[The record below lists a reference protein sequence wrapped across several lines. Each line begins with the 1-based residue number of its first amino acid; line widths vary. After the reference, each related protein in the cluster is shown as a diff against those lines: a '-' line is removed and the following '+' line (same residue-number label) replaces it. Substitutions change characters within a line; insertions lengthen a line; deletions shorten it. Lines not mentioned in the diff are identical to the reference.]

1 MTTSIKSTALDFQA
15 IKTNLKS
22 HFASQS
28 EFSDYDFEASGLSNI
43 LDVLAYNT
51 HMNGLTANFALNEAF
66 LNSAQLRSSVVSHA
80 ENLGYYPRSKTASTA
95 IVTLTATPS
104 PTDLI
109 TTAVN
114 IPAFTQFTASI
125 DSTTYTF
132 NTTEEHTATNNGS
145 GVFSFLNNTGTN
157 SITIKEGTKKI
168 KTFIA
173 GNATDDNY
181 YVIPDVNV
189 DTSTIIVKVYDT
201 SGSTNFLSYTNIK
214 AATNVTTD
222 SRLYIV
228 RETPNGYY
236 ELTFSEGN
244 VLGKAPDPG
253 NKIEVTYLSTGGSTA
268 NGASSWVAK
277 NKITIG
283 SNTDVTLSIAL
294 ATGFTSSAG
303 GADPENLQSIKI
315 NAPLAFAAQQRMV
328 TAEDYKTTIFAK
340 YSALLDDVIAWGGQD
355 NIPATFGNVYVSL
368 KFKDSISAAVQTSTK
383 ASIKNQLAENLAI
396 MSIDTSFIDPFDT
409 YIETTLKFDFD
420 PDLTGETAESMQVLA
435 KAKIQ
440 EYFTENLTKFNTI
453 FRSSLLLTIIDKL
466 SPALLNSSISTKIQR
481 RLTPYAEGTD
491 VTDIADSFAYNTSAK
506 VSLQFPVKLAKTD
519 NEEYRVSSSRFTF
532 SGTTAQIRNKLGTT
546 TLEIYDSVTSAI
558 LQDNAGSY
566 APSSGLVILNDFNVS
581 GIEGAKIK
589 VSIVPDNQ
597 HTIKPLRNHILRFDK
612 DASPIQAT
620 IDYQNTP
627 TVI

>member
-1 MTTSIKSTALDFQA
+1 MTTSIKSTALDFQS

-22 HFASQS
+22 YFASQS

-51 HMNGLTANFALNEAF
+51 HLNGLTANFALNEAF

-80 ENLGYYPRSKTASTA
+80 ENLGYYPRSKTASSA
-95 IVTLTATPS
+95 IVTLTCT
-104 PTDLI
+104 TEDTV

-114 IPAFTQFTASI
+114 IPPFTEFTASI

-132 NTTEEHTATNNGS
+132 NTTEEHTATNDGT
-145 GVFSFLNNTGTN
+145 GIFSFLNSTGTS
-157 SITIKEGTKKI
+157 SITLKEGTKKI
-168 KTFIA
+168 KSFIA
-173 GNATDDNY
+173 GNSTDDNY

-189 DTSTIIVKVYDT
+189 DTSTIVVKVYDT

-214 AATNVTTD
+214 AATNVNTD

-244 VLGKAPDPG
+244 VLGKAPEPG
-253 NKIEVTYLSTGGSTA
+253 NKIEVTYLSTVGETA

-283 SNTDVTLSIAL
+283 SDPNVEVAVAL
-294 ATGFTSSAG
+294 APGFTASAG
-303 GADPENLQSIKI
+303 GADAENIQSVKI

-368 KFKDSISAAVQTSTK
+368 KFKDSISAAVQASTK
-383 ASIKNQLAENLAI
+383 DGIKNQLAENLAI
-396 MSIDTSFIDPFDT
+396 MSIDTEFVNPYDT

-435 KAKIQ
+435 KAKIK
-440 EYFTENLTKFNTI
+440 EYFTNNLTKFNTI
-453 FRSSLLLTIIDKL
+453 FRSSLILTDIDKL
-466 SPALLNSSISTKIQR
+466 SPALLNSSMSTKVQR
-481 RLTPYAEGTD
+481 RLAPYAEGTD
-491 VTDIADSFAYNTSAK
+491 VTDIIDAFAYNTNAK
-506 VSLQFPVKLAKTD
+506 VSLQFPVKLAKAD
-519 NEEYRVSSSRFTF
+519 NEEYIVTSSRFTF
-532 SGTTAQIRNKLGTT
+532 NGTTAQLRNKLGST
-546 TLEIYDSVTSAI
+546 TLEIFDSITTQI

-566 APSSGLVILNDFNVS
+566 SPTSGLLILNDFKISGVEGGNVR
-581 GIEGAKIK
+581 I
-589 VSIVPDNQ
+589 SITPENQ

-612 DASPIQAT
+612 DASPVQAT

>member
-15 IKTNLKS
+15 IKNNLKS

-51 HMNGLTANFALNEAF
+51 HINGLTANFSLNEAF

-80 ENLGYYPRSKTASTA
+80 ENLGYYPRSKTASSA
-95 IVTLTATPS
+95 IVNLTVS
-104 PTDLI
+104 
-109 TTAVN
+109 TADTVTNSTN
-114 IPAFTQFTASI
+114 IQPFTEFTASI

-132 NTTEEHTATNNGS
+132 NTTEEHTATNNGT
-145 GVFSFLNNTGTN
+145 GTFSFLANDGSTN
-157 SITIKEGTKKI
+157 ITIKEGTKKI

-173 GNATDDNY
+173 GNSTDENY
-181 YVIPDVNV
+181 YIVPDPNM
-189 DTSTIIVKVYDT
+189 DTSTIVVKVYDT
-201 SGSTNFLSYTNIK
+201 TGSTNFVSYTNIK
-214 AATNVTTD
+214 AATNVTST
-222 SRLYIV
+222 SRLFIV
-228 RETPNGYY
+228 RETPNGYF

-244 VLGKAPDPG
+244 VLGKAPEPG
-253 NKIEVTYLSTGGSTA
+253 NKIEVTYLSTVGNIA
-268 NGASSWVAK
+268 NGASSFVAK
-277 NKITIG
+277 SKVTIG
-283 SNTDVTLSIAL
+283 STQYDMTVSL
-294 ATGFTSSAG
+294 ASGFTASAG
-303 GADPENLQSIKI
+303 GADAENMQSIKI

-328 TAEDYKTTIFAK
+328 TAEDYKSTIFAK
-340 YSALLDDVIAWGGQD
+340 YSALLDDVIAWGCQD

-383 ASIKNQLAENLAI
+383 DSIKNQLSENLAI
-396 MSIDTSFIDPFDT
+396 MSIDTTFVEPFDT
-409 YIETTLKFDFD
+409 YIETSLKFDFD
-420 PDLTGETAESMQVLA
+420 PDLTGETGESMQVLS

-440 EYFTENLTKFNTI
+440 EYFANNLTKFNTI
-453 FRSSLLLTIIDKL
+453 FRSSLILTEIDKL
-466 SPALLNSSISTKIQR
+466 SPALLNSSMTTKVQR

-506 VSLQFPVKLAKTD
+506 VSLQFPVKLAKAD

-532 SGTTAQIRNKLGTT
+532 SGTTAQIRNKLGST
-546 TLEIYDSVTSAI
+546 TLEIYDSITTQI

-566 APSSGLVILNDFNVS
+566 SPTSGLVILNDFKVT
-581 GIEGAKIK
+581 GIEGSAVRI
-589 VSIVPDNQ
+589 SIVPENQ

-612 DASPIQAT
+612 DASPVQAT

>member
-15 IKTNLKS
+15 IKNNLKS

-80 ENLGYYPRSKTASTA
+80 ENLGYYPRSKTASSA
-95 IVTLTATPS
+95 IVNLTV
-104 PTDLI
+104 
-109 TTAVN
+109 TTADTVTNSTN
-114 IPAFTQFTASI
+114 IPPFTEFTASI

-145 GVFSFLNNTGTN
+145 GTFSFLANDGSNN
-157 SITIKEGTKKI
+157 ITIKEGTKKI

-173 GNATDDNY
+173 GNSTDENY
-181 YVIPDVNV
+181 YIVPDPNM
-189 DTSTIIVKVYDT
+189 DTSTIVVKVYDT
-201 SGSTNFLSYTNIK
+201 TGSTNFVSYTNIK
-214 AATNVTTD
+214 AATNVTST
-222 SRLYIV
+222 SRLFIV
-228 RETPNGYY
+228 RETPNGYF

-253 NKIEVTYLSTGGSTA
+253 NKIEVTYLSTVGNIA
-268 NGASSWVAK
+268 NGASSFVAK
-277 NKITIG
+277 SKVTIG
-283 SNTDVTLSIAL
+283 STQYDMTVSL
-294 ATGFTSSAG
+294 ASGFTASAG
-303 GADPENLQSIKI
+303 GADAENMQSIKI

-328 TAEDYKTTIFAK
+328 TAEDYKSTIFAK

-383 ASIKNQLAENLAI
+383 DSIKNQLSENLAI
-396 MSIDTSFIDPFDT
+396 MSIDTTFIEPFDT
-409 YIETTLKFDFD
+409 YIETSLKFDFD
-420 PDLTGETAESMQVLA
+420 PDLTGETAESMQVLS
-435 KAKIQ
+435 KSKIQ
-440 EYFTENLTKFNTI
+440 EYFTNNLTKFNTI
-453 FRSSLLLTIIDKL
+453 FRSSLLLTEIDKL
-466 SPALLNSSISTKIQR
+466 SPALLNSSMTTKVQR
-481 RLTPYAEGTD
+481 RLTPYVEGTD
-491 VTDIADSFAYNTSAK
+491 VTDITDAFAYNTSAK
-506 VSLQFPVKLAKTD
+506 VSLQFPVKLAKAD

-532 SGTTAQIRNKLGTT
+532 NGTTAQIRNKLGST
-546 TLEIYDSVTSAI
+546 TLEIYDSITTQI

-566 APSSGLVILNDFNVS
+566 SPTSGLVILNDFKVT
-581 GIEGAKIK
+581 GIEGSGVRI
-589 VSIVPDNQ
+589 SIVPENQ

-612 DASPIQAT
+612 DASPVQAT

>member
-15 IKTNLKS
+15 IKNNLKS

-51 HMNGLTANFALNEAF
+51 HINGLTANFSLNEAF

-80 ENLGYYPRSKTASTA
+80 ENLGYYPRSKTASSA
-95 IVTLTATPS
+95 IVNLTVS
-104 PTDLI
+104 
-109 TTAVN
+109 TADTVTNSTN
-114 IPAFTQFTASI
+114 IQPFTEFTASI

-132 NTTEEHTATNNGS
+132 NTTEEHTATNNGT
-145 GVFSFLNNTGTN
+145 GTFSFLANDGSTN
-157 SITIKEGTKKI
+157 ITIKEGTKKI

-173 GNATDDNY
+173 GNSTDENY
-181 YVIPDVNV
+181 YIVPDPNM
-189 DTSTIIVKVYDT
+189 DTSTIVVKVYDT
-201 SGSTNFLSYTNIK
+201 TGSTNFVSYTNIK
-214 AATNVTTD
+214 AATNVTST
-222 SRLYIV
+222 SRLFIV
-228 RETPNGYY
+228 RETPNGYF

-244 VLGKAPDPG
+244 VLGKAPEPG
-253 NKIEVTYLSTGGSTA
+253 NKIEVTYLSTVGNIA
-268 NGASSWVAK
+268 NGASSFVAK
-277 NKITIG
+277 SKVTIG
-283 SNTDVTLSIAL
+283 STQYDMTVSL
-294 ATGFTSSAG
+294 ASGFTASAG
-303 GADPENLQSIKI
+303 GADAENMQSIKI

-328 TAEDYKTTIFAK
+328 TAEDYKSTIFAK

-383 ASIKNQLAENLAI
+383 DSIKNQLSENLAI
-396 MSIDTSFIDPFDT
+396 MSIDTTFVEPFDT
-409 YIETTLKFDFD
+409 YIETSLKFDFD
-420 PDLTGETAESMQVLA
+420 PDLTGETGESMQVLS

-440 EYFTENLTKFNTI
+440 EYFANNLTKFNTI
-453 FRSSLLLTIIDKL
+453 FRSSLILTEIDKL
-466 SPALLNSSISTKIQR
+466 SPALLNSSMTTKVQR

-506 VSLQFPVKLAKTD
+506 VSLQFPVKLAKAD

-532 SGTTAQIRNKLGTT
+532 SGTTAQIRNKLGST
-546 TLEIYDSVTSAI
+546 TLEIYDSITTQI

-566 APSSGLVILNDFNVS
+566 SPTSGLVILNDFKVT
-581 GIEGAKIK
+581 GIEGSAVRI
-589 VSIVPDNQ
+589 SIVPENQ

-612 DASPIQAT
+612 DASPVQAT